1 MFTIITTTITKEKQ
15 KMLNLILQ
23 NISFSEVALKKM
35 KVGFLPRSNFKC
47 VFFE

>member
-1 MFTIITTTITKEKQ
+1 MFTIITTTITKVKQ

-23 NISFSEVALKKM
+23 NIFSEVALKKM
-35 KVGFLPRSNFKC
+35 KVGYLPRSNFKC